1 MQKPLKSVLLL
12 GAQSPMTVCFPNDYC
27 KHYYYFHIGEA
38 ASEEE
43 VRAAIQEADIIYS
56 SLSEEEA
63 DVLSWALRMKIPKG
77 DVMAVEQAFN
87 TLGVEEPR
95 KIYLITVHWEM
106 CPLINRV
113 WISFTGGGG

>member
-1 MQKPLKSVLLL
+1 MKKLKSVLLL
-12 GAQSPMTVCFPNDYC
+12 GAKSPLTVAFPGRPT
-27 KHYYYFHIGEA
+27 HYYYFHIGA
-38 ASEEE
+38 LASEEE

-63 DVLSWALRMKIPKG
+63 DVLSWALRTRIPKG
-77 DVMAVEQAFN
+77 NVGAVEQAFN

-106 CPLINRV
+106 CPIIHRV
-113 WISFTGGGG
+113 WISSTMGD